1 MVNEYASFFLTCD
14 AHMSIQT
21 IYWHQPQYIISPFQ
35 KYVDELFSEDD
46 KSRVVQLFK
55 QGADTTEVFF
65 DVDQLTLRSQ
75 NIPMNLCLIEE
86 KGTFFIFSHQF
97 LDISQKPMA
106 RIMRGLVRNFINL
119 IRSSKKSLFTES
131 EKMIQTQFEQIQKLN
146 NDMTNLQRQVMKSN
160 ARLKQVNEELNNRL
174 VKDPLTGL
182 VSRYQ
187 YHDEIRGM
195 IQKDPELL
203 GIFVF
208 IDLDDFKSIND
219 TYGHHIGDQ
228 YLKVFSQRLTSLHL
242 SNATYIRIA
251 GDEFGIYIHGYR
263 KIGKEDIQRV
273 WEAISTKIFHD
284 PIMIENQPMDIKG
297 SAGMA
302 IYGIDTTDI
311 FQLFEY
317 ADFAMYQA
325 KKNGKYDYRQFDQ
338 ELYSTR
344 QGALR

>member
-14 AHMSIQT
+14 AKMRIQT

-35 KYVDELFSEDD
+35 KYVDELFSEED
-46 KSRVVQLFK
+46 KNRLIEIFK
-55 QGADTTEVFF
+55 QGASTTEVFF
-65 DVDQLTLRSQ
+65 DMDQLTLRSQ

-97 LDISQKPMA
+97 LDPSLQQMTHA
-106 RIMRGLVRNFINL
+106 MRGIVRNFINL
-119 IRSSKKSLFTES
+119 IRSGKKSLYTES
-131 EKMIQTQFEQIQKLN
+131 EKMIQTPFAQIQKLKN
-146 NDMTNLQRQVMKSN
+146 EMTNLPRQVMTSN

-187 YHDEIRGM
+187 YHDEIRGI
-195 IQKDPELL
+195 IQKDPKLL

-228 YLKVFSQRLTSLHL
+228 YLQVFSQRLTSLHL

-263 KIGKEDIQRV
+263 NIGKEDIQRV
-273 WEAISTKIFHD
+273 WEAISTKVFQD
-284 PIMIENQPMDIKG
+284 PIVIENHRMDIKG

-325 KKNGKYDYRQFDQ
+325 KKNGKYDYRQFDK